1 MPAVAFAKVFATE
14 GGRGEKVRAAFD
26 KLVAAEGSGR
36 ATNMRALCWMLLWG
50 KTTGNTINAIR
61 GKIVSL
67 KLWKLTP
74 FEVILFA
81 YYGPLFLVIG
91 IMNAV
96 LAKAPTVPAW
106 FSAAFG
112 VVLWFP
118 QMLFILPAGIISLVL
133 RIVAAPFGGL
143 DL

>member
-1 MPAVAFAKVFATE
+1 MFWEEAGVHETKRE
-14 GGRGEKVRAAFD
+14 
-26 KLVAAEGSGR
+26 
-36 ATNMRALCWMLLWG
+36 
-50 KTTGNTINAIR
+50 
-61 GKIVSL
+61 
-67 KLWKLTP
+67 
-74 FEVILFA
+74 
-81 YYGPLFLVIG
+81 
-91 IMNAV
+91 
-96 LAKAPTVPAW
+96 AW